1 MSNYSTDADV
11 LEYEPQIKEYGII
24 DFSSYHAKTTADI
37 QRLLRIE
44 WWPRVSRATATT
56 SGYFNTT
63 DLEMNATKLTAS
75 QLTRAAVF
83 HVLAYYILP
92 QLTQHGVERDRFRE
106 MIDFY
111 KGRFREEFDLVLQ
124 DGVEYD
130 FDGDGT
136 VQNTEKQTEHFNR
149 LVR

>member
-1 MSNYSTDADV
+1 MSNYATDSDV
-11 LEYEPQIKEYGII
+11 LEYEPRIKDYGVI
-24 DFSSYHAKTTADI
+24 DFTADHTKTTADI

-44 WWPRVSRATATT
+44 WFPRVSKSRS
-56 SGYFNTT
+56 SGYFENTT
-63 DLEMNATKLTAS
+63 TEMVTTKLTAA
-75 QLTRAAVF
+75 QFKRVAVY

-92 QLTQHGVERDRFRE
+92 RLTQHQGDDDRFFQ
-106 MIDFY
+106 MIAFY
-111 KGRFREEFDLVLQ
+111 KHKFREEFDLVLG

-136 VQNTEKQTEHFNR
+136 VENSEKETTHHNR

>member
-44 WWPRVSRATATT
+44 WWPRVSRTQTA
-56 SGYFNTT
+56 SQYFRTT
-63 DLEMNATKLTAS
+63 DLEMDNTKLQAA
-75 QLTRAAVF
+75 QFTRVAVF

-111 KGRFREEFDLVLQ
+111 KARFREELDLVLQ

-130 FDGDGT
+130 FDSSGT
-136 VQNTEKQTEHFNR
+136 VENTEKQPEHFNR